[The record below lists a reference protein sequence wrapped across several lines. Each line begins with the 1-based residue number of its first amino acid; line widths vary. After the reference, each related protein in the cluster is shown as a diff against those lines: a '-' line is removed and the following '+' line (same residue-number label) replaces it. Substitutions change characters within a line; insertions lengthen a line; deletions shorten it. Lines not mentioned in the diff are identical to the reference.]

1 MRRREN
7 QRNFSSSPHL
17 PIKMRR
23 SKKFLAFFPTPHFD
37 WLHPKRINF
46 YFPHFYQSNEN
57 EEKGESKGIFLFSP
71 FTFKYGEKR
80 NNFLFLSDLK
90 HEIPIYDKRVQSERY
105 LERNYIDF
113 CTLVNNNI
121 LSEGALSET
130 TLKNEIPIS
139 GKRGL
144 VKRRNGTLKE
154 TTLILAHH
162 RNDIILS
169 EGALS
174 ETTLKYEIHVCCKRV

>member
-1 MRRREN
+1 MIKG
-7 QRNFSSSPHL
+7 SSQKGTL
-17 PIKMRR
+17 
-23 SKKFLAFFPTPHFD
+23 
-37 WLHPKRINF
+37 
-46 YFPHFYQSNEN
+46 NETTL
-57 EEKGESKGIFLFSP
+57 IFAH
-71 FTFKYGEKR
+71 YM
-80 NNFLFLSDLK
+80 
-90 HEIPIYDKRVQSERY
+90 
-105 LERNYIDF
+105 
-113 CTLVNNNI
+113 NNNI

-130 TLKNEIPIS
+130 TLKNEILIS